1 MVGRTRHQLQV
12 HKSVRSPLAPG
23 KRKKFIPDF
32 YVESANLM
40 IEYNGEQHY
49 RPLEQWGG
57 EQQFKKQ
64 QRRDA
69 AFREYCKQEG
79 ITLLEIP
86 YTEFDRIESI
96 LDKNLNDKDCGIV
109 KGDA

>member
-1 MVGRTRHQLQV
+1 MGRWAAIQ
-12 HKSVRSPLAPG
+12 
-23 KRKKFIPDF
+23 
-32 YVESANLM
+32 
-40 IEYNGEQHY
+40 
-49 RPLEQWGG
+49 
-57 EQQFKKQ
+57 KQ

>member
-1 MVGRTRHQLQV
+1 MPGGLSTDFRTW
-12 HKSVRSPLAPG
+12 A
-23 KRKKFIPDF
+23 
-32 YVESANLM
+32 
-40 IEYNGEQHY
+40 
-49 RPLEQWGG
+49 
-57 EQQFKKQ
+57 
-64 QRRDA
+64 
-69 AFREYCKQEG
+69 G